1 MKFHNKL
8 TLLNLFFVTQLFASS
23 GAPKWG
29 VEPIKTSSE
38 AVVSFSKIF
47 YSDYE
52 NTTLFVDFNSL
63 GNQFSE
69 LNILRDNRLMMTDDI
84 RDLDIN
90 TIYEINLE
98 VFREGTYILELKT
111 PDGIKVHKEFVIN

>member
-1 MKFHNKL
+1 MRIHN
-8 TLLNLFFVTQLFASS
+8 TLLILCLFASVQLTAS
-23 GAPKWG
+23 NGNPLKGNNPPTPKT
-29 VEPIKTSSE
+29 ETSI
-38 AVVSFSKIF
+38 SFSDIF

-52 NTTLFVDFNSL
+52 NTTLFIDFESL

-69 LNILRDNRLMMTDDI
+69 LNILRADQLMMEDDI
-84 RDLDIN
+84 RDLPTN

-98 VFREGTYILELKT
+98 VLRAGTYVLELKT

>member
-1 MKFHNKL
+1 MKLHNKL
-8 TLLNLFFVTQLFASS
+8 TFICLLIVAQLSAFNVH
-23 GAPKWG
+23 PNTG
-29 VEPIKTSSE
+29 VEPTDNTE
-38 AVVSFSKIF
+38 TAVKFSKIF

-52 NTTLFVDFNSL
+52 NTTLFIDFQSL

-69 LNILRDNRLMMTDDI
+69 LNIIRNDQLMMTDDI
-84 RDLDIN
+84 KDLDIS

-98 VFREGTYILELKT
+98 VFREGTYTLELKT